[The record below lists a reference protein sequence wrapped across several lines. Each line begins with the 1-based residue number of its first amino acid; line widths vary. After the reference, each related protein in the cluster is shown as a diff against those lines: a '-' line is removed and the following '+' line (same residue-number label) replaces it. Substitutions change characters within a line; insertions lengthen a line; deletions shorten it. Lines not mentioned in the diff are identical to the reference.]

1 MGNEKQ
7 CSREIVIWY
16 RDMLTLVHGSGSIP
30 EVSGIF
36 LNFLREELKMNEVK
50 ECKHK
55 SPIYVVK
62 RIRLLDY
69 LVSKNLFPNA
79 IQPDATNPHY
89 KNWIYKNTPELEAAL
104 AAYEPF
110 KRAQR

>member
-1 MGNEKQ
+1 MNRQ
-7 CSREIVIWY
+7 VY
-16 RDMLTLVHGSGSIP
+16 MLTLVLLIWFDSRGGL
-30 EVSGIF
+30 VFF
-36 LNFLREELKMNEVK
+36 LKFLREELKMNEIK

>member
-1 MGNEKQ
+1 M
-7 CSREIVIWY
+7 
-16 RDMLTLVHGSGSIP
+16 
-30 EVSGIF
+30 
-36 LNFLREELKMNEVK
+36 KMNEIK
-50 ECKHK
+50 ECRHK

-104 AAYEPF
+104 AEYEPF
-110 KRAQR
+110 KRAQQ

>member
-1 MGNEKQ
+1 MNRQ
-7 CSREIVIWY
+7 V
-16 RDMLTLVHGSGSIP
+16 DMLTLVLLIWFDSRCGL
-30 EVSGIF
+30 VFF
-36 LNFLREELKMNEVK
+36 LKFLREELKMNEIK

-89 KNWIYKNTPELEAAL
+89 KNWIYRNTPELEAAL

>member
-1 MGNEKQ
+1 MELYG
-7 CSREIVIWY
+7 IYAHAGDLI
-16 RDMLTLVHGSGSIP
+16 LVRFQKW
-30 EVSGIF
+30 VKLFIF
-36 LNFLREELKMNEVK
+36 FKEELKMNEIK
-50 ECKHK
+50 ECKHR

-89 KNWIYKNTPELEAAL
+89 KNWVYRNTPELEAAL
-104 AAYEPF
+104 AEYEPF
-110 KRAQR
+110 KRAQQ

>member
-1 MGNEKQ
+1 MNRQ
-7 CSREIVIWY
+7 V
-16 RDMLTLVHGSGSIP
+16 DMLTLVLLIWFDSRCGL
-30 EVSGIF
+30 VFF
-36 LNFLREELKMNEVK
+36 LKFLREELKMNEIK

>member
-1 MGNEKQ
+1 MA
-7 CSREIVIWY
+7 
-16 RDMLTLVHGSGSIP
+16 LVQFQRWAS
-30 EVSGIF
+30 IF
-36 LNFLREELKMNEVK
+36 LNFLREELKMNEIK

-104 AAYEPF
+104 AEYEPF